1 MVDYSYKIIDQVK
14 GAMDDRHVKIIIE
27 NSFQEE
33 NFKNING
40 FTAKRKLMMNTMMAL
55 RYVKAEGLD
64 PKALQNIDTAIE
76 VIEQL
81 RKQEY
86 DNLF

>member
-1 MVDYSYKIIDQVK
+1 MVDYSYEIINQIK
-14 GAMDDRHVKIIIE
+14 GAADDSHVKILIE
-27 NSFQEE
+27 NSLREG

-40 FTAKRKLMMNTMMAL
+40 FGAKRKLMMNIVMAL
-55 RYVKAEGLD
+55 RYVKAEGLH
-64 PKALQNIDTAIE
+64 PKALQNVDTAIE

-86 DNLF
+86 GNLF

>member
-1 MVDYSYKIIDQVK
+1 MVNYSYEIINQIK
-14 GAMDDRHVKIIIE
+14 GAVDDGHVKVIIE
-27 NSFQEE
+27 NSFREE

-40 FTAKRKLMMNTMMAL
+40 FGAKRKLMMNTVLAL

-64 PKALQNIDTAIE
+64 SKASQNVDTAIE

-86 DNLF
+86 GNLF